1 MKHKNKRLHRIIGV
15 VLATV
20 MTIGAMP
27 MNAFALGDGVYYEKK
42 DIQTIAEGVTYE
54 KSSRLYKAGWMD
66 VYVLTMDANSSDTA
80 LKVIQSV
87 GSVGIKTTV
96 PKLATDNNVIAAVNG
111 DFFGSGNPM
120 SSMGQ
125 VAKDGEMVAA
135 QNYYN
140 GSENKYA
147 GLYIDSEGVPFI
159 DYVKS
164 TMGFY
169 GAGGVSLAM
178 GAKNKMTDFS
188 KPVYFDRTTMTSSK
202 QLDATYSTLSK
213 IVVSNKVIT
222 KIAGPKE
229 VVDIP
234 EDGFIIVMNKATA
247 AANLSKFSVGMSAD
261 FSENETF
268 VFRPTKTIDNIDFG
282 ISGGGE
288 LLRNGEYVS
297 QGLIIGQNARNPRTM
312 VGVNKDKSKI
322 YIVCIDGRK
331 NGIGATHAEAAK
343 IMKEYGA
350 YDAIHFDGGGSTTM
364 VVQKEGTTSP
374 SVVNVPSEG

>member
-1 MKHKNKRLHRIIGV
+1 
-15 VLATV
+15 

-42 DIQTIAEGVTYE
+42 DIQAIAEGVTYE

-125 VAKDGEMVAA
+125 VAKDGEMVSA

-147 GLYIDSEGVPFI
+147 GLYIDNEGVPFI

-164 TMGFY
+164 T
-169 GAGGVSLAM
+169 
-178 GAKNKMTDFS
+178 
-188 KPVYFDRTTMTSSK
+188 
-202 QLDATYSTLSK
+202 
-213 IVVSNKVIT
+213 
-222 KIAGPKE
+222 
-229 VVDIP
+229 
-234 EDGFIIVMNKATA
+234 
-247 AANLSKFSVGMSAD
+247 
-261 FSENETF
+261 
-268 VFRPTKTIDNIDFG
+268 
-282 ISGGGE
+282 
-288 LLRNGEYVS
+288 
-297 QGLIIGQNARNPRTM
+297 
-312 VGVNKDKSKI
+312 
-322 YIVCIDGRK
+322 
-331 NGIGATHAEAAK
+331 
-343 IMKEYGA
+343 
-350 YDAIHFDGGGSTTM
+350 
-364 VVQKEGTTSP
+364 
-374 SVVNVPSEG
+374 

>member
-125 VAKDGEMVAA
+125 VAKDGEMVAV

-202 QLDATYSTLSK
+202 QLDATYSTLK
-213 IVVSNKVIT
+213 
-222 KIAGPKE
+222 
-229 VVDIP
+229 
-234 EDGFIIVMNKATA
+234 
-247 AANLSKFSVGMSAD
+247 
-261 FSENETF
+261 
-268 VFRPTKTIDNIDFG
+268 
-282 ISGGGE
+282 
-288 LLRNGEYVS
+288 
-297 QGLIIGQNARNPRTM
+297 
-312 VGVNKDKSKI
+312 
-322 YIVCIDGRK
+322 
-331 NGIGATHAEAAK
+331 
-343 IMKEYGA
+343 
-350 YDAIHFDGGGSTTM
+350 
-364 VVQKEGTTSP
+364 
-374 SVVNVPSEG
+374 

>member
-1 MKHKNKRLHRIIGV
+1 MGDFNMKHKNKRLHRIIGV

-125 VAKDGEMVAA
+125 VAKDGEMVSA

-147 GLYIDSEGVPFI
+147 GLYIDNEGVPFI

-164 TMGFY
+164 TIGFY

-312 VGVNKDKSKI
+312 VGVSKDKSKI

-343 IMKEYGA
+343 IMKESSFRYSIA
-350 YDAIHFDGGGSTTM
+350 Y
-364 VVQKEGTTSP
+364 
-374 SVVNVPSEG
+374 